1 VTVSNELPTSELLAA
16 VPHVVVRDG
25 MIVDVGPEVA
35 NELECAAEHLLGPL
49 AEIGTRLDDTGFDD
63 LCRGLGAVRVRLGP
77 ELNDR
82 PVRLRRLGAHGDR
95 IWIEVRS
102 LASEFR
108 LESLLR
114 RTGFGHM
121 LISPA
126 IELQW
131 SMTSNEMSEVFPGD
145 NPLNWVELMD
155 PDDMQVLGRAI
166 HKVGADPTERRT
178 VRHRLHADRT
188 HTIIDTVES
197 ALHDPDLRAVL
208 VRSRLE
214 DSALA
219 ESGGSADPSAGVTV
233 SDHMPIGVVVAS
245 TTGKVLH
252 RNAVAGQLVGA
263 RAGQAVTAGHGDS
276 WMLDSLGAEHA
287 AQYQDVYQSAAAGRA
302 AHCTVPSPL
311 AANRWLRISASPATA
326 STVVMII
333 EDVTELTE
341 AERALRASN
350 RLLDALDSHSEEFVV
365 VFDDDGRVRYTS
377 SSFRRHLGAGVKLE
391 HADDFL
397 EHVHVADRAL
407 VTDLERR
414 VRSSAPSG
422 EVQFRA
428 SFDDPAGRWHH
439 GTMTNLLDDPD
450 VHGLVLTVR
459 DVHERHLAERE
470 LHFRA
475 THDAL
480 TSLPD
485 RAALQARLGEL
496 LREAARLGHR
506 TALLF
511 CDVDHFK
518 SVNDRCGHHVGD
530 LVLTEVATRL
540 RSALR
545 VADFVGRFGGDEF
558 VVVVPDVDDDAHAL
572 ALAERVFA
580 TTMGP
585 LKLDDVEIDV
595 SLSMGLAITDAA
607 GTTADDLLRRADAA
621 MYRSKRRGRG
631 RLSLYS
637 ARGDGDRDGDGG
649 GDGRDGDA
657 VSPPATP

>member
-1 VTVSNELPTSELLAA
+1 
-16 VPHVVVRDG
+16 
-25 MIVDVGPEVA
+25 
-35 NELECAAEHLLGPL
+35 
-49 AEIGTRLDDTGFDD
+49 
-63 LCRGLGAVRVRLGP
+63 
-77 ELNDR
+77 
-82 PVRLRRLGAHGDR
+82 
-95 IWIEVRS
+95 
-102 LASEFR
+102 
-108 LESLLR
+108 
-114 RTGFGHM
+114 
-121 LISPA
+121 
-126 IELQW
+126 
-131 SMTSNEMSEVFPGD
+131 
-145 NPLNWVELMD
+145 
-155 PDDMQVLGRAI
+155 
-166 HKVGADPTERRT
+166 
-178 VRHRLHADRT
+178 
-188 HTIIDTVES
+188 
-197 ALHDPDLRAVL
+197 
-208 VRSRLE
+208 
-214 DSALA
+214 
-219 ESGGSADPSAGVTV
+219 
-233 SDHMPIGVVVAS
+233 
-245 TTGKVLH
+245 
-252 RNAVAGQLVGA
+252 
-263 RAGQAVTAGHGDS
+263 
-276 WMLDSLGAEHA
+276 
-287 AQYQDVYQSAAAGRA
+287 
-302 AHCTVPSPL
+302 
-311 AANRWLRISASPATA
+311 
-326 STVVMII
+326 
-333 EDVTELTE
+333 
-341 AERALRASN
+341 
-350 RLLDALDSHSEEFVV
+350 
-365 VFDDDGRVRYTS
+365 
-377 SSFRRHLGAGVKLE
+377 
-391 HADDFL
+391 
-397 EHVHVADRAL
+397 
-407 VTDLERR
+407 
-414 VRSSAPSG
+414 
-422 EVQFRA
+422 
-428 SFDDPAGRWHH
+428 
-439 GTMTNLLDDPD
+439 
-450 VHGLVLTVR
+450 
-459 DVHERHLAERE
+459 VHERHLAERE